1 MNTEKKNTKDQ
12 IAGGKTSLQE
22 ANEMEDIL
30 DLVDAASEN
39 DVESQVME
47 EPDGESNS
55 GNTEEDIIDLTDVA
69 EEPAEKT
76 ATDDAVAG
84 EEPKKGLVSLDQKPS
99 EEEKIIDLTDVVDEP
114 DSEEQGVVELTD
126 VVEEQDS
133 QAKEEEFEEL
143 PYADL
148 DSEEDSL
155 LETLGL
161 EIPDEE
167 ASTGAEEIGEE
178 PSAIMPKQVEEEE
191 PPSELAAQ
199 PTDKALE
206 SMVLE
211 KLSEEKI
218 EPIIRRVITETV
230 EKKAD
235 RILLEAAE
243 AAIAKEIE
251 RLKQAL

>member
-99 EEEKIIDLTDVVDEP
+99 EEEKIIELVDEP

-178 PSAIMPKQVEEEE
+178 PSAIMPKQVEEEG
-191 PPSELAAQ
+191 PPSEPAAQ